1 MRRYIV
7 LYLAPQSVAHRFA
20 QATPDEAQ
28 QGLQHWIDW
37 QQKLGPRLLDPGR
50 PLGNAQR
57 VSTSGVSPSASQ
69 VIGMSILQ
77 EKSMEDALELVKGHH
92 HLKWAEECS
101 IEVLEEMPIP
111 ELDSQP

>member
-1 MRRYIV
+1 MSRYVV

-20 QATPDEAQ
+20 QATPEEAQ

-37 QQKLGPRLLDPGR
+37 QQKLGPHLLDPGR

-69 VIGMSILQ
+69 VIGMSIIQ
-77 EKSMEDALELVKGHH
+77 AESMENALELVKGHH
-92 HLKWAEECS
+92 HLSWADECS

-111 ELDSQP
+111 ELDGQP

>member
-77 EKSMEDALELVKGHH
+77 EK
-92 HLKWAEECS
+92 WAEECS